1 MNGERSEALN
11 HALRQ
16 GLQYAAQRG
25 LLDFELDDA
34 GADLV
39 TDLVEFVYLVLV
51 AEDVIEPLPDGAESR
66 AAMKERLIQWAVH
79 QPRPEP
85 MFS

>member
-1 MNGERSEALN
+1 MHGEHSEALN
-11 HALRQ
+11 DALRQ

-51 AEDVIEPLPDGAESR
+51 AEELIAPLPDGAESR
-66 AAMKERLIQWAVH
+66 AGMRERLIQWAQR